1 MYIVNQAPMDILLNR
16 FKTTVAL
23 RYVHIAVE
31 YSGNRKMERISI
43 CIHKYDTEARPGSW
57 ARRAVHTVY
66 IVY

>member
-43 CIHKYDTEARPGSW
+43 MYT
-57 ARRAVHTVY
+57 
-66 IVY
+66 